1 MLIIFCIFAD
11 AFRKFAGME
20 NVVKYV
26 LVEHLNRPGDVV
38 ECDSEIAERPAAKVY
53 HFHSTLELVIV
64 KKGWVDGL
72 VGEISGRMGE
82 GSLFVLGGNLPHKIL
97 GCSPDCR
104 ATLLH
109 IPSELLAWDSERFPE
124 LSQGAEFIRRS
135 RSGLVYES
143 EELVRRIQ
151 YLTRKISGSEG
162 FMRLSYLMQAIHILC
177 NSAPDSTILAD
188 IPNPQRKKDAAT
200 PLERAQEYLYQHFT
214 EELSLDEVAAAAGME
229 KTALCR
235 AFKKTTGN
243 TIMQCVIRMRIEQ
256 ACHLLLTTSLT
267 ISQIAW
273 QCGFGSFSQFSTHFR
288 RQMGMSPGE
297 YRINH

>member
-1 MLIIFCIFAD
+1 
-11 AFRKFAGME
+11 ME
-20 NVVKYV
+20 NAVKYV
-26 LVEHLNRPGDVV
+26 LVEHLNRSGDVV
-38 ECDSEIAERPAAKVY
+38 ECGSEMAGRPAARVY
-53 HFHSTLELVIV
+53 HFHSTLQVVIV

-97 GCSPDCR
+97 GCSTDCR

-124 LSQGAEFIRRS
+124 LSQGSEFIRRS

-143 EELVRRIQ
+143 EELVRRILN
-151 YLTRKISGSEG
+151 LTRKISGSEG

-177 NSAPDSTILAD
+177 NSAPDRTVLAD
-188 IPNPQRKKDAAT
+188 IPKPQKNNYAAT
-200 PLERAQEYLYQHFT
+200 PLERAQEYLYRHFT
-214 EELSLDEVAAAAGME
+214 EQLSLDEVAAAAGME

-235 AFKKTTGN
+235 SFKKTTGN
-243 TIMQCVIRMRIEQ
+243 TLMQCVIRMRIEH

-273 QCGFGSFSQFSTHFR
+273 QCGFGSFSQFSTQFR

-297 YRINH
+297 YRSSH